1 MSNLSVYNVQKIK
14 VYIGGTEIHGFAD
27 SSKVKITAGGEGTN
41 KTVGCDGEVVF
52 SVDVDNTFEVELS
65 LLQSSSSNDYLSNCY
80 KNFRENG
87 VTQRI
92 MIKDLMGSTVFS
104 SRSCTPKKYAEAD
117 FQKTSQNRVWTIMTG
132 QADTILIGGAN
143 NESSSTLTDLT
154 GQKINTNSVIMY

>member
-92 MIKDLMGSTVFS
+92 MIKDLILFPIITGN
-104 SRSCTPKKYAEAD
+104 SRHFKKHRFGTCTPN
-117 FQKTSQNRVWTIMTG
+117 FCHFFIP
-132 QADTILIGGAN
+132 
-143 NESSSTLTDLT
+143 
-154 GQKINTNSVIMY
+154 VIFLY